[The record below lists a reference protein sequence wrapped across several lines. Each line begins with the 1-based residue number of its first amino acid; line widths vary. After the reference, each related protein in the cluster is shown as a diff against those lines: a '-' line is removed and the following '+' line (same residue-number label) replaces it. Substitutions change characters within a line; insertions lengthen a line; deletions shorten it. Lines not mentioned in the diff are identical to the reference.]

1 MAIKLIPWYKHHK
14 QYNRANNR
22 IVNGKYLQKHYQI
35 YAKYDILTSSQIG
48 DIIQLISN
56 SIYATQINSLF
67 VSGCFCIYLSVCVLY
82 ISQTIP
88 RYFAVIKI
96 DNLEAVENVMALVK
110 LFKTLNAVYSFDVS
124 TSSLREITIT
134 WIVGWRN

>member
-1 MAIKLIPWYKHHK
+1 M
-14 QYNRANNR
+14 
-22 IVNGKYLQKHYQI
+22 QKHYQI

-134 WIVGWRN
+134 